1 MATFYIGSLILA
13 VEYLHSKNIVY
24 RDLKPENA
32 VVNKKGYLTMID
44 MGTAKVLNEE
54 TGYRTFTIIGTP
66 HYMAPE
72 VVEGKG
78 YSFSV
83 DIWALGIML
92 YEMVCGKLPYGENA
106 NDPVD
111 IYKEIVKTKLKYPKY
126 YNDENGKQF
135 IAKLL
140 MK

>member
-1 MATFYIGSLILA
+1 MIEGKDFFDILREIGLLSQQISAFYIGCLILA

-32 VVNKKGYLTMID
+32 VIDKKGYLIMID
-44 MGTAKVLNEE
+44 MGTAKFLNEE
-54 TGYRTFTIIGTP
+54 NGYRTFTIIGTP

-83 DIWALGIML
+83 DIWALGIIL
-92 YEMVCGKLPYGENA
+92 YEMVCGKLPYG
-106 NDPVD
+106 
-111 IYKEIVKTKLKYPKY
+111 
-126 YNDENGKQF
+126 
-135 IAKLL
+135 
-140 MK
+140 